1 MKEVKGRR
9 ARLKL
14 KCFESLDHQHSW
26 TLSLGTETHRQLLHH
41 YANYDLTISWNECQF
56 L

>member
-14 KCFESLDHQHSW
+14 KCFESLDHQH
-26 TLSLGTETHRQLLHH
+26 LGHSALVQRH
-41 YANYDLTISWNECQF
+41 TISYYF
-56 L
+56 IMRTMT